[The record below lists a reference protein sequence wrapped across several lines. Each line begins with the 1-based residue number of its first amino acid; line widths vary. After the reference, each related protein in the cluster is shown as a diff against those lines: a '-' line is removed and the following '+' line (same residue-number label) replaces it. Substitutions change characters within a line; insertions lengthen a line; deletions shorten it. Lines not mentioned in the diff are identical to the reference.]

1 MSTTELLKS
10 KDYKSDQEVR
20 WCPGCGDYA
29 ILNSMQA
36 VMAELQADRAN
47 TVFISG
53 IGCSSRFPYYMGTY
67 GFHSIHGRALAVATG
82 TKVANPDLD
91 VWVVTGDGDGMSIGG
106 NHLIH
111 TLRRNVDLK
120 ILLFNNQIY
129 GLTKGQYSPTSPQG
143 QVTKTSP
150 YGAVDA
156 PFNPLN
162 LALGA
167 GATFV
172 ARTVDTQPKH
182 LKATLAAAAAH
193 KGTAFVEI
201 WQNCVIFND
210 GAFKQYTTKEVR
222 DDATVDL
229 VPGQPVVFGKDLEKG
244 LKVGCNGSEI
254 VSAEEAMVWQ
264 ADTDSPVPAFLMSQL
279 DNEPDRPTAIGIFRA
294 VERPLF
300 DRMHQAQGQ
309 AVLDKKG
316 PGTLKDLIYTKDAWT
331 VG

>member
-1 MSTTELLKS
+1 MSTIELKP

-29 ILNSMQA
+29 ILNSAQA
-36 VMAELQADRAN
+36 VLAELQADKAN

-91 VWVVTGDGDGMSIGG
+91 VWVVTGDGDCMSIGG
-106 NHLIH
+106 NHFIH

-120 ILLFNNQIY
+120 ILMFNNRIY
-129 GLTKGQYSPTSPQG
+129 GLTKGQYSPTTPQG

-182 LKATLAAAAAH
+182 LKATLKAAAEH
-193 KGTAFVEI
+193 KGSAFVEI

-210 GAFKQYTTKEVR
+210 GAFKEYTAKETR
-222 DDATVDL
+222 DDAIIDL
-229 VPGQPVVFGKDLEKG
+229 VPGEPLLFGADHDKG
-244 LKVGCNGSEI
+244 LHVECC
-254 VSAEEAMVWQ
+254 EASVVAPDKATVWR
-264 ADTDSPVPAFLMSQL
+264 ADSDSPVPAFLMSQL
-279 DNEPDRPTAIGIFRA
+279 DDEPNLPTAIGIFRA
-294 VERPLF
+294 VDRPLF
-300 DRMHQAQGQ
+300 DREQQAQGA
-309 AVLDKKG
+309 AVLAKKG
-316 PGTLKDLIYTKDAWT
+316 PGTLKDLIYTPDAWT
-331 VG
+331 VK